1 METARAIY
9 ECSDKK
15 TDFTKA
21 ILLFKEFNNKA
32 AKPKNTSNF
41 VSTYPAIIYFNG
53 WGNVEKDQKLA
64 HELFSINSEYK
75 YPSLIS
81 KAYLAFIELNSP
93 NNENHKKSLKL
104 LNEMID
110 RGDYSST
117 HEIYCNNIKYDFAKK
132 EGRKKVRLCLNNAS
146 KDEKIESVKSYIKLW
161 TDNWFK
167 NPELVKTLN
176 LYG

>member
-1 METARAIY
+1 
-9 ECSDKK
+9 
-15 TDFTKA
+15 
-21 ILLFKEFNNKA
+21 
-32 AKPKNTSNF
+32 
-41 VSTYPAIIYFNG
+41 
-53 WGNVEKDQKLA
+53 
-64 HELFSINSEYK
+64 
-75 YPSLIS
+75 
-81 KAYLAFIELNSP
+81 
-93 NNENHKKSLKL
+93 
-104 LNEMID
+104 MID

-146 KDEKIESVKSYIKLW
+146 NDEKIESVKSYIKLW